1 MPQLLF
7 IRFSLFLLVVF
18 LATPLSWA
26 GNTPILIGAT
36 VSLEGK
42 YAQTSNMIQKGYQY
56 WAFKINQN
64 GGLLDRPVKLILYDD
79 KSRIDLVEAL
89 YEKLITED
97 KVDLVLSPYGT
108 PLTTKASSV
117 TEKHRFTMLAC
128 AAAGEQIWN
137 RGFKHIFGIYALADR
152 YFIGF
157 LDLLARNGYQSLG
170 LVYENNA
177 FNVSIAKGVRKWAD
191 RFGIEVRY
199 DKGFDPAAHQLPGIV
214 SQLSE
219 IDFDGLIFSGYP
231 PAGYAFLDQSKQR
244 GVRIKNLAMTIIP
257 TYPDFY
263 DKVGMFAEGIFGPS
277 QWEPDERIPFPGTRQ
292 FIEGFINFT
301 GRIPSYHAASAFSSC
316 QILEKAVQ
324 AVDSVDQQEIRNFIN
339 SFDTVTIMG
348 RFKSDLTGRQIGHNP
363 LLIQWQDSKKQI
375 VYPTKMRTAK
385 PLLNVK
391 GKRSE

>member
-1 MPQLLF
+1 MLQLLF
-7 IRFSLFLLVVF
+7 KRAVFSLLTVF
-18 LATPLSWA
+18 VIASPTWA
-26 GNTPILIGAT
+26 ESPPVLIGAT

-42 YAQTSNMIQKGYQY
+42 YAETSKMIQKGYQY
-56 WAFKINQN
+56 WAYKINQN

-79 KSRIDLVEAL
+79 KSRTDLVESL
-89 YEKLITED
+89 YEKLITKD

-108 PLTTKASSV
+108 PLTTKASTI
-117 TEKHRFTMLAC
+117 TEKYNFTMLAC

-137 RGFKHIFGIYALADR
+137 RGFKYVFGIYALADR

-170 LVYENNA
+170 LVYESNA
-177 FNVSIAKGVRKWAD
+177 FNISIANGVRKWAD

-199 DKGFDPAAHQLPGIV
+199 DKRFDPSENQLPNIV
-214 SQLSE
+214 SQLSTME
-219 IDFDGLIFSGYP
+219 FDGLIFSGYP
-231 PAGYAFLDQSKQR
+231 PAGYAFLDHSKQK
-244 GVRIKNLAMTIIP
+244 GMKVKNLAMTIIP

-263 DKVGMFAEGIFGPS
+263 DRVGPFAEGIFGPS
-277 QWEPDERIPFPGTRQ
+277 QWEPDERIPFPGTKQ

-301 GRIPSYHAASAFSSC
+301 GRIPSYHAASAYSSC

-324 AVDSVDQQEIRNFIN
+324 QIKSVDQQEIRNFVN

-375 VYPTKMRTAK
+375 VYPTRMRTAK
-385 PLLNVK
+385 PLFNI
-391 GKRSE
+391 KRK